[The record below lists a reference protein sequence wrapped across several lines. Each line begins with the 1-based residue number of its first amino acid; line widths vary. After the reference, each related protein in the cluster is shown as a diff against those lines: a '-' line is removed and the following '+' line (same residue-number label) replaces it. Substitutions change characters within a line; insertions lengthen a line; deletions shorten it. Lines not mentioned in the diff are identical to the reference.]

1 MNKPSYNTQR
11 VIFAIAYLI
20 VMAAI
25 MLIPKKCADIARDNK
40 PLYKF
45 TVTDMWQDGN
55 GGRRYHIKVN
65 VVQVKEAGKW
75 WLREGV
81 RSPQEARIYGSW
93 YRELHIGST
102 WTGTESSIQLYDHR
116 Y

>member
-45 TVTDMWQDGN
+45 TVTDMWEDTKAFGKSA
-55 GGRRYHIKVN
+55 YHVKVD
-65 VVQVKEAGKW
+65 VVQIKEAGKW
-75 WLREGV
+75 WLRSGV
-81 RSPQEARIYGSW
+81 LSPQEAKVNGSW

-102 WTGTESSIQLYDHR
+102 WTGTEGSILLYP
-116 Y
+116 